1 MQVDT
6 PLGRALDLLFT
17 RLGIL
22 YIALM
27 VHTRLWMRNRY
38 IVDNTIPSTRSSSL
52 PITLILPSS
61 VVRSSGGGF
70 DVFHVF
76 LPLLFVLTTHHRMH
90 IAEYSATV

>member
-1 MQVDT
+1 
-6 PLGRALDLLFT
+6 
-17 RLGIL
+17 
-22 YIALM
+22 
-27 VHTRLWMRNRY
+27 MRNRY

-76 LPLLFVLTTHHRMH
+76 LPLLFALTTHPRMH